1 MFGILR
7 LVRGFCG
14 LLFGMQVIG
23 VFPVLL
29 KWLQQPDAVTG
40 HMWGLVIIWKVLAM
54 VLFGW
59 LFFALRGLI
68 NRLHTKKHG
77 VPHPALADK
86 KWAL

>member
-7 LVRGFCG
+7 FIRGFCG
-14 LLFGMQVIG
+14 LLFGMNIVGLLPLIG
-23 VFPVLL
+23 ELL
-29 KWLQQPDAVTG
+29 QPDADIGGIMAV
-40 HMWGLVIIWKVLAM
+40 VLIKLLAIA
-54 VLFGW
+54 LFGW

>member
-7 LVRGFCG
+7 LARGFCG

-23 VFPVLL
+23 LLPVLT
-29 KWLQQPDAVTG
+29 WVQQPDAVTG
-40 HMWGLVIIWKVLAM
+40 GLWAQVSIKVLTMA
-54 VLFGW
+54 LFGW

-86 KWAL
+86 EWAL